1 MRRWLPLLAVLAV
14 GCDDRPAPSPTP
26 KTTSKAPTSLAPSW
40 QEAAGLRVLVRYT
53 GGAKPTDAVLLIVA
67 LHGLGDRPES
77 FAGLFSGYSQPAR
90 LALISAPKPFADGFS
105 WFDYRDDASADELS
119 AGIRAAAVGV
129 ARATEVLSKRAP
141 TSKVVVTGF
150 SQGGMLSFALAALRP
165 ELYSAAYP
173 LGGTLPRPLW
183 PLRGDAARKL
193 PIVIALHGED
203 DPRVPIGPAR
213 LGVQALRDAGY
224 HAELRGFAGVGHGVS
239 PLMRR
244 ELWALLG
251 S

>member
-1 MRRWLPLLAVLAV
+1 MKRPWILWAVYAAVLV
-14 GCDDRPAPSPTP
+14 IAPMVWS
-26 KTTSKAPTSLAPSW
+26 SSLALTMLT
-40 QEAAGLRVLVRYT
+40 QMGIAIIACLAYN
-53 GGAKPTDAVLLIVA
+53 VLL
-67 LHGLGDRPES
+67 G
-77 FAGLFSGYSQPAR
+77 
-90 LALISAPKPFADGFS
+90 
-105 WFDYRDDASADELS
+105 
-119 AGIRAAAVGV
+119 
-129 ARATEVLSKRAP
+129 
-141 TSKVVVTGF
+141 
-150 SQGGMLSFALAALRP
+150 QGGMLSFALAALRP